1 MRRLEDTDLIK
12 SSEVRALL
20 GNISPRTLDRY
31 RAKHWHCGIHY
42 VQPIQRCMYVKPM
55 ILDWLINRKE
65 PGTHQRAM
73 EAWLAANQVPKT
85 RKRAS

>member
-1 MRRLEDTDLIK
+1 MRRLEVSDLIK

-31 RAKHWHCGIHY
+31 RQKYWLNGIHY
-42 VQPIQRCMYVKPM
+42 VQPVQRCMYVKPM
-55 ILDWLINRKE
+55 ILDWLTNRQE
-65 PGTHQRAM
+65 PLAHQRAI
-73 EAWLAANQVPKT
+73 EAWAIANQVPKV

>member
-1 MRRLEDTDLIK
+1 MRRLEESDLMK

-20 GNISPRTLDRY
+20 GDISPRTLDRY
-31 RAKHWHCGIHY
+31 RARYWHCGIHY
-42 VQPIQRCMYVKPM
+42 VQAVQRITYVKPM

-65 PGTHQRAM
+65 PEAHQRAM
-73 EAWLAANQVPKT
+73 EAWLVANQVPKT

>member
-1 MRRLEDTDLIK
+1 MRRLEDSDLLK
-12 SSEVRALL
+12 ASEVRALL

-31 RAKHWHCGIHY
+31 RAKYWHCGIHY
-42 VQPIQRCMYVKPM
+42 VQPVQQCLYVKPM

-65 PGTHQRAM
+65 PAAHQRAM
-73 EAWLAANQVPKT
+73 EAWLTANQVPKT